1 MVSSITK
8 VKSTTLIF
16 IPAPALPA
24 RGLLCLQQRH
34 HLGER
39 LIGDLL
45 DLFLGAV
52 LDGMGDVDDC
62 RIKAQRF
69 ALRLD
74 AVDEARGDDIDT
86 GKAASVEIMK
96 VVQTARCA
104 GASIA

>member
-1 MVSSITK
+1 MSRVRDE
-8 VKSTTLIF
+8 L
-16 IPAPALPA
+16 
-24 RGLLCLQQRH
+24 RH
-34 HLGER
+34 HLGEG
-39 LIGDLL
+39 LVGDGF

-52 LDGMGDVDDC
+52 LDGMGDVDD
-62 RIKAQRF
+62 RGVEAQRF

-74 AVDEARGDDIDT
+74 AVDEARGDDVDT